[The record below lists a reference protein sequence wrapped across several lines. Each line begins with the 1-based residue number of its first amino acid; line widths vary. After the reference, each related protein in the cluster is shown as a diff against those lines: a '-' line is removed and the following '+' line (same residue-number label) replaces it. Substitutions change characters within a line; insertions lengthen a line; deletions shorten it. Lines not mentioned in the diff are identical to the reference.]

1 MSSYASKFYFGTFRM
16 TLTYLFSLLNCKSP
30 IQNFHL
36 SWNCWK
42 IHILQNC
49 HNVQKLPQWRQLAK
63 INEMVM
69 EKGGE
74 RHSHVSSLRTN
85 QIRAIWIACSWLVRA
100 ARKWRGCGKRYF
112 CLLLL
117 LHLKPRKVENIIK
130 KHGNDNIS
138 KIIFFAF
145 KTC

>member
-1 MSSYASKFYFGTFRM
+1 MKEGELSMSESKRCIWTNLSHFGSTKDR
-16 TLTYLFSLLNCKSP
+16 
-30 IQNFHL
+30 
-36 SWNCWK
+36 K

-85 QIRAIWIACSWLVRA
+85 QIRAI
-100 ARKWRGCGKRYF
+100 
-112 CLLLL
+112 
-117 LHLKPRKVENIIK
+117 
-130 KHGNDNIS
+130 
-138 KIIFFAF
+138 
-145 KTC
+145 